1 LLAIVDRGFVVF
13 RLVDLGLLN
22 LGLVNLGLVNLG
34 LVNLGLVNLGLV
46 NLGLVNLRLV
56 ILTCPFNPFQ
66 CPGDGQRGRTAS
78 GLVGRAQA
86 DGQHPRLLHL
96 GPRRSHRARNGRR
109 IKFSLQRFVEKVDLC
124 SFPDLNAIEI
134 SLGVSTVET
143 SQDRDRERPSCR
155 D

>member
-1 LLAIVDRGFVVF
+1 
-13 RLVDLGLLN
+13 
-22 LGLVNLGLVNLG
+22 VNLGLVNLG

-66 CPGDGQRGRTAS
+66 CPGDGQRGWTAS

-86 DGQHPRLLHL
+86 DGKHPRLLHL

-124 SFPDLNAIEI
+124 SFPDLNVIENK
-134 SLGVSTVET
+134 SLMLKSKSKKFITLPKNVRLFFQSEI
-143 SQDRDRERPSCR
+143 C
-155 D
+155 